1 MHAHVHS
8 LPHMHAFK
16 GEHSHTY
23 ANLKHR
29 EHKVKLSLKRVLSAL
44 LVFSKPWVQSP
55 AWHKLGVVVHPY
67 NPSAQEV
74 DAGGF

>member
-23 ANLKHR
+23 ADLKHR
-29 EHKVKLSLKRVLSAL
+29 EHKVKL
-44 LVFSKPWVQSP
+44 
-55 AWHKLGVVVHPY
+55 
-67 NPSAQEV
+67 
-74 DAGGF
+74 D